1 MSRRI
6 YLSITPG
13 PQYDCLNI
21 ICTKGTEIGWLA
33 DVIRERYPDEK
44 LFFVMHMPDDESVF
58 FRIILNSADGDTKG
72 AAEWLSEKIIVRG
85 WSRTPDNDYKFSLVI
100 D

>member
-1 MSRRI
+1 
-6 YLSITPG
+6 
-13 PQYDCLNI
+13 
-21 ICTKGTEIGWLA
+21 
-33 DVIRERYPDEK
+33 
-44 LFFVMHMPDDESVF
+44 MHMPDDESVF